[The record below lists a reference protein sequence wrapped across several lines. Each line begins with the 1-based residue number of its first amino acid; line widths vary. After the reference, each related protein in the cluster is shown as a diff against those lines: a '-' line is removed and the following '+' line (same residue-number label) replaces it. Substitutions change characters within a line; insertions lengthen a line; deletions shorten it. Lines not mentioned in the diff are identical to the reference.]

1 MKKTLTINISG
12 IIFHI
17 DEDAFELLSNYLTKL
32 KKHFSPEA
40 GSEEIIAD
48 IESRLAELLQQRI
61 SRTKQVIIRA
71 DIEEVVAQLGDPIEM
86 EENAQAE
93 SHEAGAD
100 KQQAQRRLFRDP
112 DNRAIAGVA
121 AGLSAYFG
129 IDAMW
134 VRLLFLLLLFAS
146 GAGILIYVILWVALP
161 EAVTTAEKLQMQG
174 KPVNIETI
182 ENSIRKEF
190 EVVKERIDHY
200 ADEARSSYE
209 KQKHHI
215 RQGTQSAMD
224 VLVRIF
230 MLGMRVIGIFIGA
243 LLLFI
248 SVVLIFALG
257 AIFLGWDSLSLFEG
271 SHIVHNS
278 LSGVYDWFF
287 ASPLSVSLTPVLLSL
302 FIGIPLILLVYVS
315 LRLIIGAHFR
325 IPGFGKNMGLVWLG
339 SLIGLGL
346 VASDTFA
353 DFRHKAIHH
362 QSTHTIDAKHH
373 PVLYVSS
380 KPHQHNKDLPEIH
393 LFNTRYYMEDRPQG
407 KKFNAVPM
415 LSIRSTAEANASLTI
430 SSFAAGHSLEEATR
444 RAEHIE
450 YQIQLKDSLL
460 SLSPYF
466 SFWAADKLRQQEVQI
481 TLKVPEG
488 QLVYFDANM
497 EQFLNNNPHRHWG
510 GLDVAGNYWAVTPSG
525 LQPGRQP

>member
-17 DEDAFELLSNYLTKL
+17 DEDAFELLSNYLAKL
-32 KKHFSPEA
+32 KRHFSRQESS
-40 GSEEIIAD
+40 GEIIAD
-48 IESRLAELLQQRI
+48 IESRMAELLQQRI
-61 SRTKQVIIRA
+61 SNTKQVITNT

-86 EENAQAE
+86 EENEQAE
-93 SHEAGAD
+93 SQEPETD
-100 KQQAQRRLFRDP
+100 KQQAPRRLFRDP

-121 AGLSAYFG
+121 AGLAAYFG
-129 IDAMW
+129 IDVMW

-182 ENSIRKEF
+182 EHTIRKEF
-190 EVVKERIDHY
+190 EVVKERLDHY

-215 RQGTQSAMD
+215 RQGSQSVMD

-243 LLLFI
+243 ILLFI
-248 SVVLIFALG
+248 SVVLIFAFG
-257 AIFLGWDSLSLFEG
+257 AIFLGWDSFSIFQG

-302 FIGIPLILLVYVS
+302 FIGIPLILMVYVS
-315 LRLIIGAHFR
+315 LRLIIGTHFR

-346 VASDTFA
+346 VASDTFV

-362 QSTHTIDAKHH
+362 QHTHTIDVDKH
-373 PVLYVSS
+373 PVLFLSAQ
-380 KPHQHNKDLPEIH
+380 PHQPEKGLPEIH
-393 LFNTRYYMEDRPQG
+393 LFNTQYYMEDSPQG
-407 KKFNAVPM
+407 KKFHAVPR
-415 LSIRSTAEANASLTI
+415 LSIRSTSEPNASLTI
-430 SSFAAGHSLEEATR
+430 SSLAAVYNIEEASY
-444 RAEHIE
+444 RAENIE
-450 YQIQLKDSLL
+450 YQIQLKDSLI
-460 SLSPYF
+460 SLLPYY
-466 SFWAADKLRQQEVQI
+466 SFWAADKFRQQEVQI

-497 EQFLNNNPHRHWG
+497 EQFLINNPHRHWG
-510 GLDVAGNYWAVTPSG
+510 GLDFAGNYWAVTASG
-525 LQPGRQP
+525 LQPGKQP